1 MTYISELRADTP
13 VKGNFLCKYKQ
24 MLKNKSGKEYYTL
37 KLQDRTGVIDSKIWA
52 VHPGI
57 SPFQVDDVVYVEGDV
72 ISYQDNLQLN
82 VNKIHPLAPGN
93 YDLKA
98 FLPHTAK
105 DLELLQKQLMA
116 MIDEMNNP
124 YIKQLVETIFYDE
137 VIYERFIN
145 HGAAKAVH
153 HAYLGGLIDHSIT
166 VAQIGAYMSTLY
178 QGVNKDLVVAGC
190 LLHDIGKLYELSTF
204 PSNDYTDE
212 GQLLGHLMIGAEKVH
227 DVACSIPDFPKE
239 IEMLLKHIILSHHG
253 EYEYGSPKRPKCME
267 AMIVHLA
274 DNADA
279 KVKMMEEMIQN
290 TQGEEAYVGYHKILT
305 RNIRKSNL

>member
-24 MLKNKSGKEYYTL
+24 VLKNKSGKEYYTL
-37 KLQDRTGVIDSKIWA
+37 KLQDHTGTIDSKIWSI
-52 VHPGI
+52 HPGI

-82 VNKIHPLAPGN
+82 INKVHPLAPGS
-93 YDLKA
+93 YDLKD
-98 FLPHTAK
+98 FLPHTQK
-105 DLELLQKQLMA
+105 DLELLQKQLMT
-116 MIDEMNNP
+116 MIDTIHNP
-124 YIKQLVETIFYDE
+124 YIKQLLEAIFYEDHL
-137 VIYERFIN
+137 YELFLN

-153 HAYLGGLIDHSIT
+153 HAYLGGLIEHTVT
-166 VAQIGAYMSTLY
+166 VAQIGSYMSELY
-178 QGVNKDLVVAGC
+178 TGVNKDLVVAGC

-212 GQLLGHLMIGAEKVH
+212 GQLLGHLMIGAEKIH
-227 DVACSIPDFPKE
+227 DIACQIPEFPKE
-239 IEMLLKHIILSHHG
+239 IELLLKHIVLSHHG
-253 EYEYGSPKRPKCME
+253 EYEFGSPKRPKCME

-279 KVKMMEEMIQN
+279 KVKMMEEMIQSY
-290 TQGEEAYVGYHKILT
+290 QGDEAYVGYHKILT